1 MHGHSQILH
10 RAPSLQTVCDRP
22 LHKTQ
27 TSLALGGSIVR
38 QPYHSVRLVNQAVMP
53 VNSSELGGKHPIV
66 HSVMCPCQC
75 PLSSTSLATRPLF
88 TSAIVSPLSSSSPS
102 PPHSPTLHPSLL
114 HRRLRLS
121 SSVDYFPPL
130 LLPPLLLPSSAASH
144 PPFYLVNT
152 ECGTLV
158 LTGHR
163 EPKRDWS
170 RKNLQDPS
178 KWYLL
183 TASSILG
190 LNLDRNFAVNIP
202 AAASTAASS
211 SLKSKTTRSFC
222 EEPLI
227 AGPGCTPR
235 YRPIQV
241 RRHQS
246 SVSQVDLGDQP
257 EEIASYRNELLGRPI
272 RQWAIYIL
280 LYVIKPAVRRI
291 GGVRSSPPALT
302 SPRLRSLSLRTQS
315 GIRKSTGIP

>member
-144 PPFYLVNT
+144 PPFYLVSS
-152 ECGTLV
+152 
-158 LTGHR
+158 
-163 EPKRDWS
+163 PP
-170 RKNLQDPS
+170 PS
-178 KWYLL
+178 LFLCY
-183 TASSILG
+183 IL
-190 LNLDRNFAVNIP
+190 F
-202 AAASTAASS
+202 SS
-211 SLKSKTTRSFC
+211 SLSMLS
-222 EEPLI
+222 P
-227 AGPGCTPR
+227 
-235 YRPIQV
+235 
-241 RRHQS
+241 
-246 SVSQVDLGDQP
+246 
-257 EEIASYRNELLGRPI
+257 
-272 RQWAIYIL
+272 IL
-280 LYVIKPAVRRI
+280 LLHLLLIFHFLADFSFFSEI
-291 GGVRSSPPALT
+291 GIY
-302 SPRLRSLSLRTQS
+302 RL
-315 GIRKSTGIP
+315 IPSVVHWY

>member
-1 MHGHSQILH
+1 MSVLTSDCPGRLQFVTTTTILNF
-10 RAPSLQTVCDRP
+10 P
-22 LHKTQ
+22 L
-27 TSLALGGSIVR
+27 
-38 QPYHSVRLVNQAVMP
+38 
-53 VNSSELGGKHPIV
+53 
-66 HSVMCPCQC
+66 C
-75 PLSSTSLATRPLF
+75 PLK
-88 TSAIVSPLSSSSPS
+88 
-102 PPHSPTLHPSLL
+102 
-114 HRRLRLS
+114 
-121 SSVDYFPPL
+121 
-130 LLPPLLLPSSAASH
+130 
-144 PPFYLVNT
+144 
-152 ECGTLV
+152 
-158 LTGHR
+158 GHR

-272 RQWAIYIL
+272 RQWA
-280 LYVIKPAVRRI
+280 VSVKK
-291 GGVRSSPPALT
+291 AL
-302 SPRLRSLSLRTQS
+302 
-315 GIRKSTGIP
+315 I